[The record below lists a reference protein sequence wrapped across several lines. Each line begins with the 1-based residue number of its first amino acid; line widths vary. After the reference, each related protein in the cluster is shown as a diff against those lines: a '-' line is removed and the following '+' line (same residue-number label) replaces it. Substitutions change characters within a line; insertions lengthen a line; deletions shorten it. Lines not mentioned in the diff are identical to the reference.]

1 MENLIEIWKQIC
13 ESNLFNFVVM
23 VLLLAW
29 LVKKFDLGAKIE
41 AGRKKIE
48 SNIAE
53 SETVKEET
61 VETYGIDEYSDYARV
76 FDEGNSNWKNNND
89 YNLMFLGQVQNW
101 ANMRLKQRGY
111 LFLNEVYDALGMR
124 GSAEGQIVGWTD
136 HGEDQ
141 YVSLG
146 IDNNVAFCVFGL
158 YEPTIIVSVSSTPS

>member
-53 SETVKEET
+53 SETAKEENLKKLYEVQEAST
-61 VETYGIDEYSDYARV
+61 KIDEEMLKV
-76 FDEGNSNWKNNND
+76 FN
-89 YNLMFLGQVQNW
+89 
-101 ANMRLKQRGY
+101 
-111 LFLNEVYDALGMR
+111 
-124 GSAEGQIVGWTD
+124 SAEEKARFVGEKLLEEGKIQAESIKENSKKTIDANVKTVKNEIIKETAQEAMKLAEQHIKSTLESDPNLHRKFIWESID
-136 HGEDQ
+136 AID
-141 YVSLG
+141 G
-146 IDNNVAFCVFGL
+146 IGV
-158 YEPTIIVSVSSTPS
+158 I

>member
-53 SETVKEET
+53 SETVKEENLKKLYEVQEAST
-61 VETYGIDEYSDYARV
+61 KIDEEMLKV
-76 FDEGNSNWKNNND
+76 FS
-89 YNLMFLGQVQNW
+89 
-101 ANMRLKQRGY
+101 
-111 LFLNEVYDALGMR
+111 
-124 GSAEGQIVGWTD
+124 
-136 HGEDQ
+136 
-141 YVSLG
+141 
-146 IDNNVAFCVFGL
+146 
-158 YEPTIIVSVSSTPS
+158 

>member
-53 SETVKEET
+53 SETVKEENLKKLYEVQEAST
-61 VETYGIDEYSDYARV
+61 KIDEEMLKV
-76 FDEGNSNWKNNND
+76 FS
-89 YNLMFLGQVQNW
+89 
-101 ANMRLKQRGY
+101 
-111 LFLNEVYDALGMR
+111 
-124 GSAEGQIVGWTD
+124 SAEEKARFVGEKLLEEGKIQAESIKENSKKTIDANIKTVKNEIIKETAQEAMKLAEQHIKSTLESDPNLHQKFIWESID
-136 HGEDQ
+136 AID
-141 YVSLG
+141 G
-146 IDNNVAFCVFGL
+146 IGV
-158 YEPTIIVSVSSTPS
+158 I

>member
-53 SETVKEET
+53 SEIVKEENLKKLYEVQEAST
-61 VETYGIDEYSDYARV
+61 KIDEEMLKV
-76 FDEGNSNWKNNND
+76 FN
-89 YNLMFLGQVQNW
+89 
-101 ANMRLKQRGY
+101 
-111 LFLNEVYDALGMR
+111 
-124 GSAEGQIVGWTD
+124 SAEEKARFVGEKLLEEGKIQAESIKENSKKTIDTNIKTVKNEIIKETAQEAMKLAEQHIKSTLESDLNLHQKFIWESID
-136 HGEDQ
+136 AID
-141 YVSLG
+141 G
-146 IDNNVAFCVFGL
+146 IGV
-158 YEPTIIVSVSSTPS
+158 I

>member
-53 SETVKEET
+53 SETVKEENLKKLYEVQEAFT
-61 VETYGIDEYSDYARV
+61 KIDEEMLKV
-76 FDEGNSNWKNNND
+76 FN
-89 YNLMFLGQVQNW
+89 
-101 ANMRLKQRGY
+101 
-111 LFLNEVYDALGMR
+111 
-124 GSAEGQIVGWTD
+124 SAEEKARFVGEKLLEEGKIQAESIKENSKKTIDTNIKTVKNEIIKETAQEAMKLAEQHIKSTLESDPNLHQKFIWESID
-136 HGEDQ
+136 AID
-141 YVSLG
+141 G
-146 IDNNVAFCVFGL
+146 IGV
-158 YEPTIIVSVSSTPS
+158 I

>member
-53 SETVKEET
+53 SETVKEENLKKLYEVQEAST
-61 VETYGIDEYSDYARV
+61 KIDEEMLKV
-76 FDEGNSNWKNNND
+76 FN
-89 YNLMFLGQVQNW
+89 
-101 ANMRLKQRGY
+101 
-111 LFLNEVYDALGMR
+111 
-124 GSAEGQIVGWTD
+124 SAEEKARFVGEKLLEEGKIQAESIKENSKKTID
-136 HGEDQ
+136 TNIKTVKNEIIKETAQEAMKLAEQHIKSTLESDPNLHQ
-141 YVSLG
+141 KFILESIDAIDG
-146 IDNNVAFCVFGL
+146 IGV
-158 YEPTIIVSVSSTPS
+158 I

>member
-53 SETVKEET
+53 SENVKEENLKKLYEVQEAST
-61 VETYGIDEYSDYARV
+61 KIDEEMLKV
-76 FDEGNSNWKNNND
+76 FS
-89 YNLMFLGQVQNW
+89 
-101 ANMRLKQRGY
+101 
-111 LFLNEVYDALGMR
+111 
-124 GSAEGQIVGWTD
+124 SAEEKARFVGEKLLEEGKIQAESIKENSKKTIDTNIKTVKNEIIKETAQEAMKLAEQHIKSTLESDPNLHQKFIWESID
-136 HGEDQ
+136 AID
-141 YVSLG
+141 G
-146 IDNNVAFCVFGL
+146 IGV
-158 YEPTIIVSVSSTPS
+158 I

>member
-53 SETVKEET
+53 SETAKEENLKKLYEVQEAST
-61 VETYGIDEYSDYARV
+61 KIDEEMLKV
-76 FDEGNSNWKNNND
+76 FN
-89 YNLMFLGQVQNW
+89 
-101 ANMRLKQRGY
+101 
-111 LFLNEVYDALGMR
+111 
-124 GSAEGQIVGWTD
+124 SAEEKARFVGEKLLEEGKIQAESIKENSKKTIDTNIKTVKNEIIKETAQEAMKLAEQHIKSTLESDPNLHRKFIWESID
-136 HGEDQ
+136 AID
-141 YVSLG
+141 G
-146 IDNNVAFCVFGL
+146 IGV
-158 YEPTIIVSVSSTPS
+158 I